1 MPKGKTVS
9 LDCPSFP
16 CLHFLHVFHT
26 VTLSLPRRKYGGRR
40 AWCMKGSADL
50 GWTGVTSR
58 LFHQPE
64 FGWPSLGEEGYNPSF
79 TWWSTVLSKDP
90 SLINTPPLL
99 WNKLSS
105 GKWCMADSQV
115 TMELKFPCISVSLAS
130 AWFRAC
136 ALYGSLLLIEVEPPL
151 ALMRK

>member
-1 MPKGKTVS
+1 MPKGKTIS

-16 CLHFLHVFHT
+16 CLHFLQLS
-26 VTLSLPRRKYGGRR
+26 TLSHCLFPKEIWRKESMVHER
-40 AWCMKGSADL
+40 AADV

-64 FGWPSLGEEGYNPSF
+64 FGWPSLGEEGYSPSF

-105 GKWCMADSQV
+105 GQWCMADSQV
-115 TMELKFPCISVSLAS
+115 TMELKFPCVSVCLAS

-136 ALYGSLLLIEVEPPL
+136 ALYWSLLLIWVEPPL